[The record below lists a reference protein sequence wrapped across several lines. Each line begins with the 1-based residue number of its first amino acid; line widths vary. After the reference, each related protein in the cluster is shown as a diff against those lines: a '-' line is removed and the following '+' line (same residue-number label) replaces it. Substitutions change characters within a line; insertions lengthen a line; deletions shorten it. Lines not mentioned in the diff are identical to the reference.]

1 MDWVSL
7 VILATLGLFAIN
19 GAQRG
24 FVRQVLGL
32 AGTIV
37 ALILAFQNFEEVG
50 DLIMYYATI
59 PRALANVLGFAIV
72 CAIIIGMV
80 SIIGHVWSRFIRLSP
95 ISILDSLGGA
105 GFGLLKGF
113 LIVCIILIILISL
126 PFKGVTDLIGQS
138 SIARQVLAIAPL
150 IYERVEKI
158 LPPGAPRLI
167 ISPDGIRLVPAGPVA
182 ESLEGQRWA
191 SSLLAQVMRA
201 CSRSI

>member
-32 AGTIV
+32 AGTVI

-50 DLIMYYATI
+50 DLIMYYASMPRTI
-59 PRALANVLGFAIV
+59 ANVLGFAIV
-72 CAIIIGMV
+72 CAIVIGVV
-80 SIIGHVWSRFIRLSP
+80 SIIGHIWSRFIRLSP
-95 ISILDSLGGA
+95 VSILDSLGGA

-113 LIVCIILIILISL
+113 LIVCIILIILTSL
-126 PFKGVTDLIGQS
+126 PFKGVTDVVGQS
-138 SIARQVLAIAPL
+138 VVARQILAAAPL
-150 IYERVEKI
+150 FYEQVEKL

-167 ISPDGIRLVPAGPVA
+167 ITPDGIRLVPAGPAVG
-182 ESLEGQRWA
+182 SQLIR
-191 SSLLAQVMRA
+191 VR
-201 CSRSI
+201 